1 MCIHLFLRTTY
12 HYPNSMPRPH
22 PPHTKRQLRQELI
35 SNFNKITYF
44 YIYIH
49 LHKKT
54 KAKQLY
60 SQKISLTYKI
70 HKLQH
75 KSDYEYCIVRERE
88 RERERGKPEKEKEL
102 KYLTEVRGGAAA
114 AC

>member
-60 SQKISLTYKI
+60 CQKISLTHKI

-75 KSDYEYCIVRERE
+75 KSDYEYCIERERE
-88 RERERGKPEKEKEL
+88 RERER
-102 KYLTEVRGGAAA
+102 
-114 AC
+114 